1 MTETSRKSYRVYLIA
16 AVLGA
21 VLSIAGNPLLAQTV
35 SLRQST
41 GCEET
46 VSHMTQGEPTLQAR
60 LDAPLMFG
68 GSKYVAE
75 SAAQSLTGR
84 LACAD
89 PRPAFYNCGHTKQ
102 SIWGCKPDCIVE
114 PDGWQ
119 YVLQTAGKTYLVTG
133 DPDQI
138 RPFLADRVTVT
149 GQLKGDT
156 IRALS
161 ISKVSQRQ
169 GRESL
174 TSETERH

>member
-1 MTETSRKSYRVYLIA
+1 MTETNRKSGLGCSIA
-16 AVLGA
+16 AVLGV
-21 VLSIAGNPLLAQTV
+21 VLSIASNSLLAQTD
-35 SLRQST
+35 SLHQST
-41 GCEET
+41 GCEM
-46 VSHMTQGEPTLQAR
+46 VSHTTHGELTLQAR
-60 LDAPLMFG
+60 LDAPLAFG
-68 GSKYVAE
+68 GSKYVAA

-102 SIWGCKPDCIVE
+102 SVWGCKPDCIME

-119 YVLQTAGKTYLVTG
+119 YVLQTVGKTYLVTG

-138 RPFLADRVTVT
+138 RPFLTDRVTVT

-174 TSETERH
+174 TSETGRH